1 MVLGTT
7 YYNAARSAADTA
19 RNRSGSLRAFRNAC
33 LAVLAIVGAVVA
45 GDPASSAKPGC
56 QPKKDSDTPAY
67 LPPLASS
74 NSESIPPTLP
84 QPESVEK
91 SKNAAEA
98 KSPTSVLLPP
108 IQSPT
113 NNGDPVPPS
122 YGPPLSPYKSGR
134 LPPPSLLEPPPD
146 VNPPRKP
153 ALESTLEVI
162 VGQTRVLTFPDIPHR
177 VALAVNENDPIAS
190 LQEVPH
196 RPCEWYL
203 IGKKP
208 GNTFLDVWL
217 PDPTSDTSNR
227 VLHYSVRIRGEV
239 KKQEVK
245 IVQQKPPT
253 VKPQPPKPPTEI
265 LLPQPQTRQVEKPQ
279 PRTPNPEPIYQTLE
293 QEINRTFPGNSV
305 RLKQVGEMLVVSGT
319 ARNIFEATRILTI
332 ARENAPGARSAVPNR
347 MPPVSPS
354 LQATIDNYA
363 HVGGAHVV
371 NLLRIPGEQQIMLRV
386 VVAEVNRAAARSL
399 GLDFG
404 IGDKQAAI
412 LPNRA
417 GLNGSSTV
425 AGNGWIGQ
433 VLRTLQDLHYAQS
446 LAEPTLTTLNGKT
459 ARFQAGGEF
468 PIPVVTPS
476 PNGAVQSV
484 AFRSYGVQLNLQPIV
499 ADTHRIRLAVD
510 AEVSGTDSQATAQVG
525 GTAIPGLK
533 VRNFQSTVELS
544 EGETLAV
551 AGLIRNPVSA
561 TLPQNVRP
569 GSGDAASSDLELVV
583 LISPLLL
590 HPPSNERVGG
600 ANPLNPQDIELYL
613 RSRNLPLPRG
623 DALYLIGPQGYAGAA
638 RR

>member
-7 YYNAARSAADTA
+7 YYNAARSAADPA

-74 NSESIPPTLP
+74 NRESIPPTLP

-98 KSPTSVLLPP
+98 KSPNSVLLPP
-108 IQSPT
+108 IQSPI
-113 NNGDPVPPS
+113 NNGDMAPPS
-122 YGPPLSPYKSGR
+122 YGPALSPYKSGR
-134 LPPPSLLEPPPD
+134 LPSPSLLEPPPD

-177 VALAVNENDPIAS
+177 VALAVNESDPIAS

-245 IVQQKPPT
+245 ITQQKPPAQ
-253 VKPQPPKPPTEI
+253 KPQPPKPPTEI
-265 LLPQPQTRQVEKPQ
+265 LLPQPQTRQAERPQ
-279 PRTPNPEPIYQTLE
+279 PRTPIPEPIYQTLE
-293 QEINRTFPGNSV
+293 QEINRTFPGNAV
-305 RLKQVGEMLVVSGT
+305 HLKQVGEMLVVSGT

-347 MPPVSPS
+347 MPPASPS

-363 HVGGAHVV
+363 HIGGAHVV

-446 LAEPTLTTLNGKT
+446 LAEPTLTTLNGKA

-476 PNGAVQSV
+476 PQWSGAERRLPLLRRAVEPPAGRRRCSSHPLGCGCGSERHRFASHRSGGRHRCTGIEGPQFPVHGGVERRRDVGGRRSDPQSRQRHAV
-484 AFRSYGVQLNLQPIV
+484 AERPAWLRRCRVVRSGTGGVDFPAAAASALER
-499 ADTHRIRLAVD
+499 AHGRSRIR
-510 AEVSGTDSQATAQVG
+510 
-525 GTAIPGLK
+525 
-533 VRNFQSTVELS
+533 
-544 EGETLAV
+544 
-551 AGLIRNPVSA
+551 
-561 TLPQNVRP
+561 
-569 GSGDAASSDLELVV
+569 
-583 LISPLLL
+583 
-590 HPPSNERVGG
+590 
-600 ANPLNPQDIELYL
+600 
-613 RSRNLPLPRG
+613 
-623 DALYLIGPQGYAGAA
+623 
-638 RR
+638 